1 MQVTFVAADNSAGD
15 AQVLGDQAG
24 RDVLV
29 KKVIFGDPS
38 DAKITHFYNK
48 RVAPGHASGMGS
60 VSTNSLVVRLV
71 QPTAGA
77 GKDWV
82 REVDFTSGG
91 KGGLQLDGGSFHTDD
106 DDVTVIWEYAD
117 NDANS

>member
-1 MQVTFVAADNSAGD
+1 MQYTYIASDNSAGD

-24 RDVLV
+24 RDILV

-38 DAKITHFYNK
+38 DGKITNFYNK

-60 VSTNSLVVRLV
+60 VSTDSVACKIV

-91 KGGLQLDGGSFHTDD
+91 KGGLQLDGGSFHSDD
-106 DDVTVIWEYAD
+106 DDVTVIWEYSD
-117 NDANS
+117 NDANA

>member
-1 MQVTFVAADNSAGD
+1 MQVTYVAATNVTGD
-15 AQVLGDQAG
+15 AQVLGDAAG
-24 RDVLV
+24 RDILV
-29 KKVIFGDPS
+29 KKVIFGNPADGS
-38 DAKITHFYNK
+38 VTNFYNK

-60 VSTNSLVVRLV
+60 VSTTDAVVQIT

-91 KGGLQLDGGSFHTDD
+91 RGGLQLDGGSFHTNEN
-106 DDVTVIWEYAD
+106 DVTVIWEYAD
-117 NDANS
+117 NDANG